1 MALHIRD
8 EETDALVRELASRR
22 GIGLTEAV
30 RVAVENELARERK
43 RLSLRERLKPLVDEV
58 ARARK
63 AEGMPDKAFYDEL
76 WGQAD
81 G

>member
-63 AEGMPDKAFYDEL
+63 TEGMPDKAFYDEL